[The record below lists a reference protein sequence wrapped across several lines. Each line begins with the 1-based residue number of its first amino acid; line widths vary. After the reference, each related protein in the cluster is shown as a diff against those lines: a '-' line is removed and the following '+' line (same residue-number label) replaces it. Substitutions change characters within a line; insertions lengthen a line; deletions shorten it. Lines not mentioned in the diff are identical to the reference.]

1 MRFVRFSKKH
11 LPEFNAMLDSA
22 KGEFGAA
29 WALHMRKVFSKG
41 ACKKCHLG
49 LYSVLDGNKLCAAF
63 STRRE
68 VEAFVLYFILIG
80 KGSQGKG
87 IGTQI
92 VSRVEAMARK
102 EKAKFLRLDIYSG
115 KKVASFYKKLGFKP
129 GGRVRYYEE
138 DGDDQAFLYKKL

>member
-1 MRFVRFSKKH
+1 MRIVRFSKSR
-11 LPEFNAMLDSA
+11 LPAFNSMLASA

-29 WALHMRKVFSKG
+29 WALRMREVFSRQG
-41 ACKKCHLG
+41 CKQCG
-49 LYSVLDGNKLCAAF
+49 LATYAVLDGRRLAAVF

-68 VEAFVLYFILIG
+68 AEAFVLYFILIAPS
-80 KGSQGKG
+80 SQGKG
-87 IGTQI
+87 IGTAI

-115 KKVASFYKKLGFKP
+115 KKVASFYRKLGFRH

-138 DGDDQAFLYKKL
+138 DGDDQTFLYKKV